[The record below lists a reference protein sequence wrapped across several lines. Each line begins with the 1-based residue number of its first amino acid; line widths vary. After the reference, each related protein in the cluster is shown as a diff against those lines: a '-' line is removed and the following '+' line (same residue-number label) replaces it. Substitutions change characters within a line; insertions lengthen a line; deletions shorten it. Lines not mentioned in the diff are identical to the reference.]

1 VQYSVEAITLTTV
14 KYGDSSLILSC
25 FTKQY
30 GLQSYMLKGILSSRN
45 NKKIPRSLFEP
56 LNLLELEV
64 PKNSKDRLGYIK
76 EAKLH
81 YPFQS
86 IPFDLRKKSL
96 LFFLAEVISQV
107 VNEER
112 EVNLSLYDFLKT
124 RLLWLDT
131 EDQVGLFHI
140 KMMLDLTKFIGFYPN
155 LTQKNAPFFDLK
167 TGCMGSTITHPDFLE
182 GKLKN
187 YWIQLFGS
195 KFDNIENIRLSK
207 DEKSDLLK
215 YVVRYFQLHLQQFKP
230 PKSTEI
236 LNEVFK

>member
-1 VQYSVEAITLTTV
+1 MQYSVEAITLTTI

-155 LTQKNAPFFDLK
+155 LTQKNALFFDLK
-167 TGCMGSTITHPDFLE
+167 TGCMGSTITLLIFL
-182 GKLKN
+182 K
-187 YWIQLFGS
+187 
-195 KFDNIENIRLSK
+195 EN
-207 DEKSDLLK
+207 
-215 YVVRYFQLHLQQFKP
+215 
-230 PKSTEI
+230 
-236 LNEVFK
+236 